1 MVRVGPTIDCKIP
14 TVASF
19 LCVIGAYLIGSVSF
33 AIVASWVLRLPDPR
47 SYGSGN
53 PGATN
58 VLRSGKRAAAAC
70 TLLGDAAKGLAV
82 VLLSRHLAPVLGFG
96 EATVAACALAVF
108 LGHLYPLYFGFKGG
122 KGVSTALGIL
132 LGLSPWAALV
142 ALAVFIA
149 VAALSRYASLA
160 SIVAALSAV
169 VVSPMFLGRGSDL
182 GAVVVIAAL
191 VVWRHR
197 ANIQRLQA
205 GTESK
210 LNPRERSAPPAA

>member
-1 MVRVGPTIDCKIP
+1 M
-14 TVASF
+14 ASL

-33 AIVASWVLRLPDPR
+33 AIVASWIFGLPDPR

-58 VLRSGKRAAAAC
+58 VLRSGKRMAAAC
-70 TLLGDAAKGLAV
+70 TLLGDAAKGFVV

-132 LGLSPWAALV
+132 LALSPWAALV

-160 SIVAALSAV
+160 SILAALSAI
-169 VVSPMFLGRGSDL
+169 VVSPMLLGWSSDL
-182 GAVVVIAAL
+182 GAVVLIAAL

-197 ANIQRLQA
+197 ANIQRLQS
-205 GTESK
+205 GTETK
-210 LNPRERSAPPAA
+210 LNLRQGSAPPAA